1 MRSARPFSRLALFLS
16 IALVGCGGDDLV
28 LPDAPGAVQIVDGNG
43 QEGRSGD
50 VLADPLVVRLVDEA
64 GQGIPEQTV
73 RWVPRSGNGTT
84 DPAVGTTDSD
94 ASRPP
99 SGRWGLPRASNGWT
113 PGPRGWDP

>member
-73 RWVPRSGNGTT
+73 RWVPLKVENRDSKN
-84 DPAVGTTDSD
+84 VGKLSNSL
-94 ASRPP
+94 SRTI
-99 SGRWGLPRASNGWT
+99 L
-113 PGPRGWDP
+113 